1 MSNQTEVQ
9 NASGGVSPSS
19 YTIKKA
25 ELLPSNKSKPVDIR
39 QMIMK
44 MDFIESLGQPYIECV
59 AFLQDAGNF
68 LSTLKLNGNE
78 KVSFTIG
85 RKKQDN
91 SETLD
96 EKQKWELELQ
106 VMELYGYSRMS
117 PSKQFYTLKMVS
129 PWLMVNNA
137 KKVVNAFEGTIAS
150 NIEKLLKNNLGIERI
165 EKINTSSK
173 TPVKGVYPSMKPM
186 QAALWLLN
194 SCYEESMPFFLYET
208 CNKGIYLDSLKSM
221 FEKEVTHTFE
231 LKPFFGSTPG
241 TPEYYDE
248 VAKRIVKFSSPLN
261 YSQMSNTQ
269 KGVYASK
276 VEMIDIFNKKFIVE
290 EYRYKDNEKLNKFQP
305 FSKND
310 EFGGIKLNETVDAKH
325 YYISLNDGAFEDAN
339 IHTPLNNTIMKGE
352 AQYEALSTN
361 TMNIDIIG
369 DFGLEVGNI
378 IKVDVSKASS
388 ADQMDESKMID
399 KYLSGK
405 YLVKKIE
412 STMYEK
418 FTQRLTLAR
427 DSVGIDID
435 EKESKEGEG

>member
-25 ELLPSNKSKPVDIR
+25 ELFPSNKSKPVDIR

>member
-9 NASGGVSPSS
+9 NQSGGVSPSS
-19 YTIKKA
+19 YTLKKA
-25 ELLPSNKSKPVDIR
+25 ELFPSNKSNPVDIR

-44 MDFIESLGQPYIECV
+44 LDFIESLGQPYIECV

-85 RKKQDN
+85 RKKQDD

-96 EKQKWELELQ
+96 ENQKWELELQ

-117 PSKQFYTLKMVS
+117 TSKQFYTLKMVS
-129 PWLMVNNA
+129 PWLMANNA
-137 KKVVNAFEGTIAS
+137 KQVVNAFEGTIAS

-208 CNKGIYLDSLKSM
+208 CNKGIYLDSLKGM
-221 FEKEVTHTFE
+221 FEKEVSHTFE
-231 LKPFFGSTPG
+231 LKPYFGSNPG

-261 YSQMSNTQ
+261 YSQFANVQ

-276 VEMIDIFNKKFIVE
+276 VEMIDIFNKKFIVN

-310 EFGGIKLNETVDAKH
+310 EFGGVKLNETVNSKS

-361 TMNIDIIG
+361 TMNMDIMG

-378 IKVDVSKASS
+378 IQVDVSKASS
-388 ADQMDESKMID
+388 AEQMDEAKMID

-418 FTQRLTLAR
+418 FTQRLTLVR

-435 EKESKEGEG
+435 EKESKEGDS

>member
-1 MSNQTEVQ
+1 MSNQTEVT
-9 NASGGVSPSS
+9 NLEGGISPSS
-19 YTIKKA
+19 YTLKKA
-25 ELLPSNKSKPVDIR
+25 EIFPSNQTEPVDIR

-44 MDFIESLGQPYIECV
+44 MEFIESIGRPYIECT

-85 RKKQDN
+85 RKKQAD

-96 EKQKWELELQ
+96 ENQKWELELQ
-106 VMELYGYSRMS
+106 VMDLYGYSRMS
-117 PSKQFYTLKMVS
+117 ASKQFYTLKMVS
-129 PWLMVNNA
+129 PWLMANNA
-137 KKVVNAFEGTIAS
+137 KQVVNAFEGTIAS

-173 TPVKGVYPSMKPM
+173 TPVKGIYPSMKPM

-208 CNKGIYLDSLKSM
+208 CKKGVYLDSLKSM
-221 FEKEVTHTFE
+221 FEKEVSHTFE
-231 LKPFFGSTPG
+231 LKPFIGNKPG
-241 TPEYYDE
+241 TTEYYDE
-248 VAKRIVKFSSPLN
+248 LAKKIIKFSSPIN
-261 YSQMSNTQ
+261 YSQFSNVQ

-276 VEMIDIFNKKFIVE
+276 VEMIDIFNKKFIVN

-305 FSKND
+305 FSNND
-310 EFGGIKLNETVDAKH
+310 DFGGIKLNETVNAKS
-325 YYISLNDGAFEDAN
+325 YYISLNDGAFEDSN

-361 TMNIDIIG
+361 TMNIEILG

-378 IKVDVSKASS
+378 VQVDVSKASS
-388 ADQMDESKMID
+388 AAQMDEAKMID

-405 YLVKKIE
+405 YLVKEIE

-418 FTQRLTLAR
+418 FTQRVTLAR
-427 DSVGIDID
+427 DSVGSDID
-435 EKESKEGEG
+435 EKDSREGGE